1 MIRVEGE
8 GGVTLQYS
16 TVTAPRPTLRSLA
29 TEAGVSPMT
38 VSLALRNSAEISP
51 AVRGRLQRLA
61 AARGYRPDP
70 HVAKLMHH
78 LRTRAPAR
86 SGANLCGLTQTWPRA
101 TLGPQN
107 FLDRLLDALRQRAE
121 SLGYAFSTLNL
132 DDFSTRAQL
141 QRVLVSR
148 GVEGLLLLPLREP
161 QDLGRRL
168 DWSAFATVSVTSTVL
183 APHFHT
189 VTPNHFDNMVRGCR
203 ALTRAGFRRIGLAMS
218 QEWDARVNHRWS
230 GGIAWQNQFG
240 GGAPVVPLI
249 DPRPGPDLDADTLAA
264 WLAREKPDAVIFET
278 LDRSVWERA
287 LRTVPR
293 RRRPRVVTMNW
304 PNPAADCG
312 IDQRVERLGTVA
324 VELLDA
330 MLRRGERGVPDLPHA
345 TFIDGV
351 WVARGEARRSF
362 P

>member
-1 MIRVEGE
+1 M
-8 GGVTLQYS
+8 VTLQYS
-16 TVTAPRPTLRSLA
+16 RVNAPRPSLRSLA
-29 TEAGVSPMT
+29 AEAGVSPMT

-51 AVRGRLQRLA
+51 AVRARLQRLA

-86 SGANLCGLTQTWPRA
+86 AGANLCALLQTWPRDR
-101 TLGPQN
+101 LGPRN
-107 FLDRLLDALRQRAE
+107 FLDRLLGALRERAE
-121 SLGYAFSTLNL
+121 SLGYAFGTLNL
-132 DDFSTRAQL
+132 DDFATRAQL

-161 QDLGRRL
+161 ADLARRL
-168 DWSAFATVSVTSTVL
+168 DWGAFATVSVTSTVL

-203 ALTRAGFRRIGLAMS
+203 ELTRAGFRRIGLAMS
-218 QEWDARVNHRWS
+218 QEWDRRVNHRWS

-240 GGAPVVPLI
+240 GGAPVAPLI
-249 DPRPGPDLDADTLAA
+249 DPRPGPDLDAGTLAD
-264 WLAREKPDAVIFET
+264 WLARERPDAVIFET
-278 LDRSVWERA
+278 LDRTVLERA
-287 LRTVPR
+287 LRTVPA

-304 PNPAADCG
+304 PNAAADCG

-324 VELLDA
+324 VEQLDA
-330 MLRRGERGVPDLPHA
+330 MLRRGERGVPGQPHG

-351 WVARGEARRSF
+351 WVAGR
-362 P
+362 